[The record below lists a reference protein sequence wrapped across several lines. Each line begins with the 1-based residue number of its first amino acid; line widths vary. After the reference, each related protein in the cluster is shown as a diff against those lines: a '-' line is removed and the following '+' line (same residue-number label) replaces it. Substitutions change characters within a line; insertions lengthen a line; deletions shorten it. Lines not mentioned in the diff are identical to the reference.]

1 MSIFY
6 SIWKIYKI
14 LIFHNLKRYDIH
26 HKMDEIGKFNQ
37 NIYIYILYQMEWK
50 NIWLFCYGRN
60 LVFIA
65 SMQFIV

>member
-37 NIYIYILYQMEWK
+37 NIYIYIYYTKWNGKIYDFFAMVE
-50 NIWLFCYGRN
+50 I
-60 LVFIA
+60 
-65 SMQFIV
+65 

>member
-26 HKMDEIGKFNQ
+26 HKMDEIDKFNQ
-37 NIYIYILYQMEWK
+37 NIYIYIIPNGMEKYMTFLLW
-50 NIWLFCYGRN
+50 
-60 LVFIA
+60 
-65 SMQFIV
+65 